1 MKNEITSMKT
11 KFKKV
16 VFLVK
21 DSIQQI
27 KDIKKLKAKKK

>member
-27 KDIKKLKAKKK
+27 KDIKNKRNKI